1 MTANLVAEVVDT
13 VESNSLDVF
22 AEDNLAQ
29 FFFLF
34 LTTAKRARAD
44 LKTELTIGE
53 RQI

>member
-1 MTANLVAEVVDT
+1 MTANLVAEVVAT

-29 FFFLF
+29 FFFF
-34 LTTAKRARAD
+34 STTEKRARAD

>member
-1 MTANLVAEVVDT
+1 MTANLVAEVVAT

-29 FFFLF
+29 FFFS
-34 LTTAKRARAD
+34 TTEKRARAD
-44 LKTELTIGE
+44 LKTERTIGE